1 MAGTFSNVAGAATN
15 TLVAQP
21 SSGGK
26 GGSVAQ
32 PSGSYGGKGGA
43 IGDPTTATRPYSPT
57 NRPAGAMPVDP
68 YSSTPDGAGTGG
80 VPQNS
85 LVSDSFQV
93 GNTATTQA
101 PSPDFTNSATGGMSP
116 QEAAQWASSGGK
128 GGATKGTTTT
138 PDFSGMPSMT
148 TGQEQIDKLLAP
160 QAPSAAPQWNVNT
173 AAAQGLQSAMA
184 NTGQAQY
191 YQPQQVRAAQ
201 YNPYSMQATGYN
213 AAQGQAQG
221 YNAANAGARGYGA
234 QGYNA
239 ANAGARGY
247 NANTW
252 QAGQLAGTNLNPY
265 MNPYENTVI
274 QGLQS
279 DAARAQ
285 QMGSN
290 QLGSAATAA
299 KAFGGS
305 RHGLAEGTMMAENQ
319 RNLNQQVG
327 QLRQS
332 GFLNAQQMAQQ
343 DIANRMSAS
352 QANQNALNQAGQF
365 GAQAYNTAALQNA
378 AAQNAARQFGAG
390 AQNTAAQFGAGA
402 QNTAALQN
410 AAAQNAARQFG
421 AGAQNA
427 MTSQNLNA
435 LNAANQF
442 GASAANTA
450 AMQNQ
455 NAFNQAGQ
463 YNAGNRMTAQQLN
476 QQAGLQGAQQRLG
489 ASNQLANMAN
499 MGFGMG
505 QTINQNMM
513 NQGAMQQ
520 ALQQQVMNNAR
531 QQYQGAQNAP
541 MQALSMLTQALG
553 GTPYPQS
560 QTQTSNAGMLDY
572 LSLGAMMYGML

>member
-1 MAGTFSNVAGAATN
+1 MAGTFSNSGGP
-15 TLVAQP
+15 LVPMPQMTTGTT
-21 SSGGK
+21 GGK

-32 PSGSYGGKGGA
+32 PTSPYQSA
-43 IGDPTTATRPYSPT
+43 PTAT
-57 NRPAGAMPVDP
+57 
-68 YSSTPDGAGTGG
+68 
-80 VPQNS
+80 
-85 LVSDSFQV
+85 
-93 GNTATTQA
+93 
-101 PSPDFTNSATGGMSP
+101 
-116 QEAAQWASSGGK
+116 
-128 GGATKGTTTT
+128 
-138 PDFSGMPSMT
+138 
-148 TGQEQIDKLLAP
+148 

-184 NTGQAQY
+184 NTAMGQY
-191 YQPQQVRAAQ
+191 YQPQQVQASQ
-201 YNPYSMQATGYN
+201 YNPASMQAAGYN
-213 AAQGQAQG
+213 AAQ
-221 YNAANAGARGYGA
+221 AGSTGYG
-234 QGYNA
+234 
-239 ANAGARGY
+239 
-247 NANTW
+247 ANTW
-252 QAGQLAGTNLNPY
+252 QAGQLAGTSLNPY

-352 QANQNALNQAGQF
+352 QANQ
-365 GAQAYNTAALQNA
+365 AAI
-378 AAQNAARQFGAG
+378 NAARQFGAG
-390 AQNTAAQFGAGA
+390 AQNTAA
-402 QNTAALQN
+402 LQN
-410 AAAQNAARQFG
+410 QQ
-421 AGAQNA
+421 
-427 MTSQNLNA
+427 A
-435 LNAANQF
+435 LNAARQF

-489 ASNQLANMAN
+489 AASQLGNLSNL
-499 MGFGMG
+499 GFGMG

-520 ALQQQVMNNAR
+520 ALQQQVMNKAAT
-531 QQYQGAQNAP
+531 QYQGAQNAP
-541 MQALSMLTQALG
+541 LAAMSMLTQALG
-553 GTPYPQS
+553 GTPYPQN
-560 QTQTSNAGMLDY
+560 QTQTSNAGLFDY
-572 LSLGAMMYGML
+572 LSLGAMMYGMR

>member
-1 MAGTFSNVAGAATN
+1 MAGTFSNSGGP
-15 TLVAQP
+15 LVPMPQMTTGT
-21 SSGGK
+21 SGGK

-43 IGDPTTATRPYSPT
+43 IGDPTTTTTQPYSPA
-57 NRPAGAMPVDP
+57 NRPAGAMPADP

-80 VPQNS
+80 VPQNP

-93 GNTATTQA
+93 GNIATTQVPA
-101 PSPDFTNSATGGMSP
+101 PDFTNSATGGMSP
-116 QEAAQWASSGGK
+116 QEAARWASSGGK
-128 GGATKGTTTT
+128 GGSAAQPASPYQPAPTAT
-138 PDFSGMPSMT
+138 
-148 TGQEQIDKLLAP
+148 
-160 QAPSAAPQWNVNT
+160 QAPYAPPQWNVNT

-239 ANAGARGY
+239 ANAGATGY
-247 NANTW
+247 GANTW

-274 QGLQS
+274 RGLQG
-279 DAARAQ
+279 DAATNL
-285 QMGSN
+285 MKGMN
-290 QLGSAATAA
+290 QLGSSATAA

-305 RHGLAEGTMMAENQ
+305 RHGLAEGEFAANTANALNNQ
-319 RNLNQQVG
+319 IG

-343 DIANRMSAS
+343 DIANRMTAS

-378 AAQNAARQFGAG
+378 AAQNIARQFGAG

-476 QQAGLQGAQQRLG
+476 QQAGLQGSQQRLG
-489 ASNQLANMAN
+489 AANQLGNLANL
-499 MGFGMG
+499 GFGMG

-520 ALQQQVMNNAR
+520 ALQQQVMNNAQ

-553 GTPYPQS
+553 GTPYPQT
-560 QTQTSNAGMLDY
+560 QTQSKQNGLFDY
-572 LSLGAMMYGML
+572 LSLGAMMYGMR